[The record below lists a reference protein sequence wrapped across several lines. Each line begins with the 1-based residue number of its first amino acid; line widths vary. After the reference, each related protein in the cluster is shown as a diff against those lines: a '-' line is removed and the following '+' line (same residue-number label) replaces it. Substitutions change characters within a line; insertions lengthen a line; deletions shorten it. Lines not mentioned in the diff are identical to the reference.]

1 LAASRLT
8 GGCAAGAA
16 SAGPTGSSVYSLQ
29 VTGGGAGGNS
39 PRGGAGNSPRGSGG
53 GSRAAAGAVQQTAYA
68 IAAAGGDV
76 CSCEHVLL
84 KVLCHR
90 CVLRIVA
97 LCPFSRCDFEVLGH
111 QHVCSCEHVLLKVL
125 CHRWGETS
133 SICACLLCLLLF
145 AEVCWVSVAS
155 LC

>member
-8 GGCAAGAA
+8 GGGAAGAA

-39 PRGGAGNSPRGSGG
+39 PRGGGGSSPRGSGG
-53 GSRAAAGAVQQTAYA
+53 GKAPAGAVQQMAYA
-68 IAAAGGDV
+68 IAAADGDV

-90 CVLRIVA
+90 WAARAVVYCMLW
-97 LCPFSRCDFEVLGH
+97 CCLGT
-111 QHVCSCEHVLLKVL
+111 VLLL
-125 CHRWGETS
+125 C
-133 SICACLLCLLLF
+133 
-145 AEVCWVSVAS
+145 
-155 LC
+155 